1 MQTYLECEF
10 FSETTS
16 DDYDDDMKLT
26 LEDLYMDG
34 KQNKFEKILEI
45 EWRKKEEKYKSLFY
59 FPIFSR

>member
-34 KQNKFEKILEI
+34 KQDNFEKILDRMEK
-45 EWRKKEEKYKSLFY
+45 ERRK
-59 FPIFSR
+59 I